1 MYFDTLT
8 TIFSVVQKKTM
19 FFFLW
24 SLQYERKKN
33 AVNSVNINFFRI
45 SICFS
50 LLFKTIFMYFDTLTT
65 IFSVVQKKTMFF
77 FLQSLQYERKKN
89 AVNSVNINF
98 FLISICFSLLF
109 KTIFMYFD
117 TLTTIFSVVQ
127 KKTMF
132 FFLQSLQ
139 YERKKNAV
147 NSVNI
152 NFFFLFRFAFHCYLR
167 QSLCILIL

>member
-1 MYFDTLT
+1 
-8 TIFSVVQKKTM
+8 
-19 FFFLW
+19 
-24 SLQYERKKN
+24 
-33 AVNSVNINFFRI
+33 
-45 SICFS
+45 
-50 LLFKTIFMYFDTLTT
+50 MYFDTLTT

-77 FLQSLQYERKKN
+77 FLQSLQYKLLTP
-89 AVNSVNINF
+89 SILIF
-98 FLISICFSLLF
+98 FELDLLFMLF

-152 NFFFLFRFAFHCYLR
+152 NFFFISICF
-167 QSLCILIL
+167 SLLIKTIFMYFDTLTTIFSVVQKKTMFFFLWSLQYERKKKCC